1 MKEKLLYLMLIL
13 FVSASVFAQTGGG
26 SAAFTIKGQV
36 VDSLSNE
43 SVPYATLRIALAS
56 APQNPVKLL
65 ACDDDGKFTAT
76 MNKPGKYVMT
86 MESLG
91 KVPAKK
97 TFTLSESKKVVNFGK
112 LFMHD
117 DTQQLKEVT
126 VTAQKPLVK
135 VEVDKLTYSLEDDPE
150 AKTSNAL
157 EMFRKVPMVTVD
169 GEDKIQL
176 KGSSNYKIYMNGKP
190 SNLLS
195 GDNASDVLKSMPASS
210 IKNIEVITDPGSKY
224 DAEGVGGIINI
235 ITTKNAL
242 QGYTGTIRAN
252 ASTLGSFGGGGYVSM
267 KAGKFGITANY
278 GYNYRN
284 SPWNDTYS
292 MRDEEEAKYQQGDE
306 TFTRPSSLLNEH
318 GRSKN
323 KGPFQYGYLEGSYEI
338 DTLNL
343 LSVGVN
349 LFRGKSTNLSELI
362 ADKVNR
368 TDLTNGEPTTMYS
381 YKRYSDS
388 KGTFGS
394 TDVNVDFQ
402 HSTSKKDELL
412 TLSYRFSQ
420 SPNDNEGHSR
430 LEDLEGVY
438 SQAYRYPNWNINDA
452 STTEHTAQVDYTT
465 PLFKDQTL
473 EAGVKY
479 INRQS
484 KSNTLEQV
492 KDSLNAWQDISQRN
506 SDFRHTQHIYSA
518 YLGYMVKF
526 NKFGA
531 KAGVRAEGT
540 SLNAEFAKAPE
551 ENFKTNYFD
560 VVPNAT
566 LTYQLDMSSQLRLG
580 YNMRI
585 QRPGIWYLNPYV
597 NNADP
602 QNISFGNPN
611 LDSEKS
617 NNINLNYSMFAQK
630 FSINASATYTF
641 VNNSI
646 EQYTFIDPKNPGI
659 FQTTYGN
666 IGKKQSTGLF
676 VYANWN
682 PVPLFRIYMNGGVD
696 YTDLKSD
703 MNDMANSG
711 FSGRIFAGTQFNFPM
726 DFRLNLHGGYFSPW
740 IQLQGK
746 RSPFYF
752 TGISVNKDFL
762 KKKLSVQLSFQ
773 NPFWKRMKMENTSSD
788 DTFFRRET
796 NYRTMRML
804 QVSVSYRFGTLK
816 DAIKKVK
823 RGINN
828 DDVKSGGSGGTH
840 GTHSDTLRYIV
851 SVRVFRVFRVQ
862 YNN

>member
-97 TFTLSESKKVVNFGK
+97 TFTLSENKKLLDFGK
-112 LFMHD
+112 LFMND

-126 VTAQKPLVK
+126 VVAQKPLVK
-135 VEVDKLTYSLEDDPE
+135 VEVDKLTYNLEDDPE
-150 AKTSNAL
+150 AKTNNAL

-242 QGYTGTIRAN
+242 QGYTGTVRAN

-284 SPWNDTYS
+284 SPWNDSYS
-292 MRDEEEAKYQQGDE
+292 ERFTDEDMLADGNPTRLEEK
-306 TFTRPSSLLNEH
+306 

-349 LFRGKSTNLSELI
+349 LFRGKNKSLSELDAVLDPLDGI
-362 ADKVNR
+362 DNR
-368 TDLTNGEPTTMYS
+368 LRS
-381 YKRYSDS
+381 YDPVYRYNRNSVS
-388 KGTFGS
+388 EGTFGS
-394 TDVNVDFQ
+394 TDINVDFQ

-420 SPNDNEGHSR
+420 SPNDNEGR
-430 LEDLEGVY
+430 TEVDVQEGY
-438 SQAYRYPNWNINDA
+438 YYLSGEYPKWNINDA
-452 STTEHTAQVDYTT
+452 STVEHTGQVDYTT
-465 PLFKDQTL
+465 PLFEKQTL
-473 EAGVKY
+473 EVGVKY
-479 INRQS
+479 INRQN
-484 KSNTLEQV
+484 KSNTLEQIYN
-492 KDSLNAWQDISQRN
+492 DSTKIWEDRSRDNSQ
-506 SDFRHTQHIYSA
+506 FKHTQHIYSA
-518 YLGYMVKF
+518 YLGYLVRL
-526 NKFGA
+526 NKFGI

-540 SLNAEFAKAPE
+540 SLKASFA
-551 ENFKTNYFD
+551 
-560 VVPNAT
+560 V
-566 LTYQLDMSSQLRLG
+566 S
-580 YNMRI
+580 RI
-585 QRPGIWYLNPYV
+585 
-597 NNADP
+597 
-602 QNISFGNPN
+602 
-611 LDSEKS
+611 
-617 NNINLNYSMFAQK
+617 
-630 FSINASATYTF
+630 
-641 VNNSI
+641 
-646 EQYTFIDPKNPGI
+646 
-659 FQTTYGN
+659 
-666 IGKKQSTGLF
+666 
-676 VYANWN
+676 
-682 PVPLFRIYMNGGVD
+682 
-696 YTDLKSD
+696 
-703 MNDMANSG
+703 
-711 FSGRIFAGTQFNFPM
+711 
-726 DFRLNLHGGYFSPW
+726 
-740 IQLQGK
+740 
-746 RSPFYF
+746 
-752 TGISVNKDFL
+752 
-762 KKKLSVQLSFQ
+762 
-773 NPFWKRMKMENTSSD
+773 
-788 DTFFRRET
+788 
-796 NYRTMRML
+796 
-804 QVSVSYRFGTLK
+804 
-816 DAIKKVK
+816 
-823 RGINN
+823 
-828 DDVKSGGSGGTH
+828 
-840 GTHSDTLRYIV
+840 
-851 SVRVFRVFRVQ
+851 
-862 YNN
+862 